1 MASKKSMNPKTV
13 KAQIAQKQSE
23 NDLWV
28 ISSYL
33 KDVKFAPRIL
43 GVDEADV
50 WKKIEK
56 LCELYENE
64 LATERAKNKK
74 LTKQLNT
81 CAIQLK
87 KLLPAKKTQEEK
99 PDGE

>member
-1 MASKKSMNPKTV
+1 MDSKTPKKQKSPKSPVV
-13 KAQIAQKQSE
+13 KKTAEQ
-23 NDLWV
+23 DLWV
-28 ISSYL
+28 ISEYL
-33 KDVKFAPRIL
+33 KELKFTPRVL

-74 LTKQLNT
+74 LVLQLNA
-81 CAIQLK
+81 CAAQMK
-87 KLLPAKKTQEEK
+87 KFLSEKKKEEE
-99 PDGE
+99 PNG